1 MSRSS
6 RGGDRRRRAWVGLT
20 AGALGGLIIVDLG
33 LPSLFSYWGD
43 RTIFV
48 PAAALVGA
56 ALWMTP
62 LRRLALLAVVL
73 LGVLWLTVAF
83 TPVTRWM
90 AEGLVRRDALQAGDA
105 VFVLGSRIQMDGDPT
120 TDAMS
125 RLLRGLELAA
135 EGRARHLIVS
145 ETPGPQGR
153 YAPLAEAW
161 TTLFA
166 PGTEVVAVGPIFN
179 THDEAQAA
187 EALFSERGW
196 KRVLLVT
203 SPTHTRRAAA
213 TFETLGLDVIAVPAV
228 ETRFDLETL
237 DLPGDRREAFSA
249 LAHEWVGLF
258 VYRQRGWID

>member
-1 MSRSS
+1 VAAKVKSERH
-6 RGGDRRRRAWVGLT
+6 RRAWAGLA
-20 AGALGGLIIVDLG
+20 AGALGGFVIVDLD

-43 RTIFV
+43 CTTFV
-48 PAAALVGA
+48 PVAALVGA

-62 LRRLALLAVVL
+62 LRRLVLLAVL
-73 LGVLWLTVAF
+73 LMAGLWLTVAF

-90 AEGLVRRDALQAGDA
+90 ADGLVRRDPLKAGDA
-105 VFVLGSRIQMDGDPT
+105 VFVLGSRIQTDGEPT

-125 RLLRGLELAA
+125 RLLRGLELVA
-135 EGRARHLIVS
+135 EGRARHLVVS

-153 YAPLAEAW
+153 YAPIAEAW
-161 TTLFA
+161 AALFA
-166 PGTEVVAVGPIFN
+166 PGTEVVAVGPILN
-179 THDEAQAA
+179 THDEALAV
-187 EALFSERGW
+187 EALFNERGW

-213 TFETLGLDVIAVPAV
+213 TFETLGLDVIAVPAI
-228 ETRFDLETL
+228 ETRFNLEAL
-237 DLPGDRREAFSA
+237 EFPGDRREAFSN

>member
-1 MSRSS
+1 
-6 RGGDRRRRAWVGLT
+6 
-20 AGALGGLIIVDLG
+20 
-33 LPSLFSYWGD
+33 
-43 RTIFV
+43 
-48 PAAALVGA
+48 
-56 ALWMTP
+56 
-62 LRRLALLAVVL
+62 VVL
-73 LGVLWLTVAF
+73 LAGLWLAVAF

-90 AEGLVRRDALQAGDA
+90 VDGLVRRDPLQAGDA

-125 RLLRGLELAA
+125 RLVKGLELVV

-153 YAPLAEAW
+153 YAPIAEAW
-161 TTLFA
+161 AALFA
-166 PGTEVVAVGPIFN
+166 PGVDVLAVGPIVN
-179 THDEAQAA
+179 THDEALAA
-187 EALFSERGW
+187 ESLFQKRGW

-213 TFETLGLDVIAVPAV
+213 TLETLGLEVIAVPAI
-228 ETRFDLETL
+228 ETRFDLEAL
-237 DLPGDRREAFSA
+237 EFPADRREAFSS